1 MSQARP
7 QVLALYREYLKLVR
21 DWPADKVRPSR
32 DMKQVLAQR
41 VEETFRRPLQNEHEP
56 FDIADAQRQL
66 EALKKILNN
75 EFKSEVNP
83 LDMFLS
89 FFLTMILNY
98 IFPPL
103 PCTTSSPYQTRS
115 SHPPAIPTI
124 IHDSS
129 LFSMQQKKETRRV

>member
-7 QVLALYREYLKLVR
+7 QVLSLYREYLKLVR

-41 VEETFRRPLQNEHEP
+41 VEETFRRPLQNEHES

-75 EFKSEVNP
+75 DFKSEVN
-83 LDMFLS
+83 LRRY
-89 FFLTMILNY
+89 ILLHW
-98 IFPPL
+98 IE
-103 PCTTSSPYQTRS
+103 
-115 SHPPAIPTI
+115 
-124 IHDSS
+124 D
-129 LFSMQQKKETRRV
+129 